1 MRAHSRLDY
10 RLAGLCSSL
19 RLNIAFEL
27 RPCGAL
33 ESRVPRFALDPTENC
48 KEMKMESPT
57 HDLKG
62 LFDQLGLDSSQKAID
77 DFIAGHS
84 LPDDKKLIDA
94 EFWSPQQAGFLKEQ
108 LRDDADWA
116 RVVDDLNLRMHQTH

>member
-1 MRAHSRLDY
+1 
-10 RLAGLCSSL
+10 
-19 RLNIAFEL
+19 
-27 RPCGAL
+27 
-33 ESRVPRFALDPTENC
+33 
-48 KEMKMESPT
+48 MESPT

-62 LFDQLGLDSSQKAID
+62 LFDQLGLDSSQNAID

-108 LRDDADWA
+108 LREDADWA

>member
-1 MRAHSRLDY
+1 M
-10 RLAGLCSSL
+10 LCV
-19 RLNIAFEL
+19 AFEHRDRTPPVR
-27 RPCGAL
+27 RPRKQETARRPSTRL
-33 ESRVPRFALDPTENC
+33 TTS

-77 DFIAGHS
+77 DFIAGHT

-94 EFWSPQQAGFLKEQ
+94 EFWSPQQAGFLTEK
-108 LRDDADWA
+108 LREDADWT
-116 RVVDDLNLRMHQTH
+116 RVVDDLNLRM

>member
-1 MRAHSRLDY
+1 
-10 RLAGLCSSL
+10 
-19 RLNIAFEL
+19 
-27 RPCGAL
+27 
-33 ESRVPRFALDPTENC
+33 
-48 KEMKMESPT
+48 MESPT

-77 DFIAGHS
+77 GFIAGHS
-84 LPDDKKLIDA
+84 LPGDKKLIDA

-108 LRDDADWA
+108 LREDADWA